1 MTERLVA
8 TLGLLESRTR
18 WTIHEL
24 AAALQVSDTTVRRYV
39 ARLREWGLQ
48 IDPDSGPDGG
58 YRLLPGRTMPPLVLG
73 EEEAAAVAIALRRAL
88 LAPTALVEEGTLRAM
103 ATLLQ
108 VLPAR
113 VRESVAAH
121 ESEVTTA
128 GESLDRSLA
137 VITEGLRGGHV
148 VRFRVVSGSGTSG
161 MRFVEPLAVRA
172 RSGQWFLV
180 GFDRDLSRIATW
192 SVEQMVDAQVT
203 EIRFSERSR
212 PGWPAGEAMA
222 SDVPTPVIAILEVDA
237 PPARVRAGL
246 PAGVGL
252 IETLDDGHC
261 RVMISGTSVGRI
273 ARQLLHLPERFT
285 VVEPEDLRWELRA
298 IGQLLAPV

>member
-18 WTIHEL
+18 WTMHEL
-24 AAALQVSDTTVRRYV
+24 AAALQVSDTTVRRSV

-48 IDPDSGPDGG
+48 ID
-58 YRLLPGRTMPPLVLG
+58 PLVLG

-88 LAPTALVEEGTLRAM
+88 LAPTALIEEGTLRAM

-137 VITEGLRGGHV
+137 VITEGLRGGNV

-161 MRFVEPLAVRA
+161 VRW
-172 RSGQWFLV
+172 RSGH
-180 GFDRDLSRIATW
+180 A
-192 SVEQMVDAQVT
+192 
-203 EIRFSERSR
+203 
-212 PGWPAGEAMA
+212 AG
-222 SDVPTPVIAILEVDA
+222 SGSWWVPTATSA
-237 PPARVRAGL
+237 GSPPGRSSRWSTRRSPRSASPSAAGRGG
-246 PAGVGL
+246 P
-252 IETLDDGHC
+252 
-261 RVMISGTSVGRI
+261 RGR
-273 ARQLLHLPERFT
+273 
-285 VVEPEDLRWELRA
+285 RWPRTC
-298 IGQLLAPV
+298 PPR